1 MWIWSATSPGY
12 REIEVQEGATTHC
25 AVRQAIAV
33 EARAFERRGKHR
45 VAPAFQ
51 AEKRLDHTIYRA
63 GKRSAVRWQ
72 CLDAGGGVPAEG
84 AMRYG

>member
-25 AVRQAIAV
+25 AVRQTIAV
-33 EARAFERRGKHR
+33 EARAFEKRGSHR
-45 VAPAFQ
+45 VALAFR
-51 AEKRLDHTIYRA
+51 AEKRLGHTIYSA
-63 GKRSAVRWQ
+63 GKRIAVRWQ
-72 CLDAGGGVPAEG
+72 CLDAEGGVPAEG